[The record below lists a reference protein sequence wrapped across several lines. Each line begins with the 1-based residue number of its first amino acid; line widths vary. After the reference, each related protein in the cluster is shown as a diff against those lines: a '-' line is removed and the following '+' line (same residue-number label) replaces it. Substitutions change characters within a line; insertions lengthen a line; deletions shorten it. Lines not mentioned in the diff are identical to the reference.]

1 MLKWAIKTVE
11 YPLLDVKVSLIQ
23 SMRLER
29 DVVIANWNFNNDN
42 LRSINQFLFNF
53 EQWNRSTFIA
63 DYEQAKPPKML
74 QKTGALDKRWKWY

>member
-11 YPLLDVKVSLIQ
+11 YPLLDVKVSLVQ

-53 EQWNRSTFIA
+53 EQRNRSTFIA
-63 DYEQAKPPKML
+63 DYEQTKPPKML
-74 QKTGALDKRWKWY
+74 QKTGVLDKRWKWY